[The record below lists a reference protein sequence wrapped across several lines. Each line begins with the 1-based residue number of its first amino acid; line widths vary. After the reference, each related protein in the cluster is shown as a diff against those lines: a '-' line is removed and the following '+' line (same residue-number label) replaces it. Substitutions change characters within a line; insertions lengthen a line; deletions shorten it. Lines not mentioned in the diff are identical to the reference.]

1 MLDDQ
6 EGHGSDKLCLCEEA
20 QALTSRDKVN
30 KGPLLLHLVDFH
42 GHVVLDAFA
51 KARNIDLL
59 NLVFGCTDVKE
70 LIECS
75 VTLSTCQLGQIEQ
88 VLDEIEGWTEN
99 SIV

>member
-6 EGHGSDKLCLCEEA
+6 EGHGSDKLSLCKEA

-30 KGPLLLHLVDFH
+30 ESPLLLHLVDFH

-59 NLVFGCTDVKE
+59 DLVFGCTNVKE
-70 LIECS
+70 LIKCS
-75 VTLSTCQLGQIEQ
+75 VTLRTCQLR
-88 VLDEIEGWTEN
+88 
-99 SIV
+99 